1 MVTDEQVKRLWQ
13 VLSSGKTLVQS
24 ADKASMDEK
33 TARKYRRLGRLPS
46 EVVPDRSWRTRADL
60 FAEVWPEVHAQLHEA
75 PGLEA
80 KTLFGAPRDQIPGE
94 VRRNAV
100 AQLSAWRE
108 TLASDGR
115 PGEGGVLQPSA
126 SSGTVVCV
134 GFHPHGKPGR
144 DHWRAVVRPSALPLR
159 ADVLE
164 LGVGD
169 GLFFREFREP
179 RRRTSR
185 RPVGIGRRARTTPH
199 GSDEPGGQQRI
210 GHEGVHRAVQGTVG
224 LLRDGDGEDPAPG
237 TERERR
243 CRTIASA
250 FQGSG
255 GAGPVIAW
263 QPGLRE
269 P

>member
-60 FAEVWPEVHAQLHEA
+60 FAEVWPEVHAQLHERLA
-75 PGLEA
+75 WRPRRCLERSRSNTRGSST
-80 KTLFGAPRDQIPGE
+80 K
-94 VRRNAV
+94 RRCE
-100 AQLSAWRE
+100 LSAWRE

-169 GLFFREFREP
+169 GLFFREFREA
-179 RRRTSR
+179 S
-185 RPVGIGRRARTTPH
+185 AKDFKTPC
-199 GSDEPGGQQRI
+199 GNWAACPNDTARI
-210 GHEGVHRAVQGTVG
+210 G
-224 LLRDGDGEDPAPG
+224 
-237 TERERR
+237 
-243 CRTIASA
+243 
-250 FQGSG
+250 
-255 GAGPVIAW
+255 
-263 QPGLRE
+263 
-269 P
+269 